1 MILTYNIKHNKDFSA
16 QLIQAKKIAEFA
28 IKTKSNSSKDVRHI
42 GLKSAIANQILRKYR
57 RKGIKKT
64 SSVKLSIPGQSIKWN
79 DRSKQ
84 ATVSCIELELD
95 CKYLPEFQNI
105 RQIEIGREI
114 AHISVEIT
122 EPETKKAN
130 RFIGIDCNTTGHAA
144 VVAIPHTG
152 KIHKLGK
159 SAIHTHSKYKAVRK
173 KLQRQGKFS
182 LLKKI
187 KNKESRIVKNINH
200 HISKKIV
207 EIAASEKSG
216 IRFENLKGI
225 RKNKKHSKNFRY
237 SMNSWSYYQI
247 QQLTEYKAKK
257 QGIEVAYVA
266 PAYTSQTCSRCGSLG
281 NRDRKKFQCVCGHA
295 DHADVNASFNI
306 GKPVSYCSLVLR
318 TQNMSQLCK
327 ESDLCKGS
335 TDTPQ
340 AAMSKMM
347 ITAEPTTL

>member
-1 MILTYNIKHNKDFSA
+1 MILTYNIKHNGDFSA
-16 QLIQAKKIAEFA
+16 QLNQAKKIAQFA
-28 IKTKSNSSKDVRHI
+28 IMTKSNSSKDVRHI

-57 RKGIKKT
+57 RKGIRKT
-64 SSVKLSIPGQSIKWN
+64 SSVKLTIPGQSIKY
-79 DRSKQ
+79 DDK
-84 ATVSCIELELD
+84 TKMITIPCINLEMN
-95 CKYLPEFQNI
+95 CSYLPEFQKI
-105 RQIEIGREI
+105 RQIEIGKET
-114 AHISVEIT
+114 AHVSVEII
-122 EPETKKAN
+122 EHVAKKTD

-159 SAIHTHSKYKAVRK
+159 SAIHTHTKYKQIRK

-182 LLKKI
+182 LLQKI

-207 EIAASEKSG
+207 DIAMSEKSG

-225 RKNKKHSKNFRY
+225 RKNKKHSRSFRY
-237 SMNSWSYYQI
+237 SLNSWSYYQI
-247 QQLTEYKAKK
+247 QKFTEYKAKK
-257 QGIEVAYVA
+257 QGVEVAYVA

-306 GKPVSYCSLVLR
+306 GRPVSHCSLVLR

-327 ESDLCKGS
+327 ESDLYKGS

-340 AAMSKMM
+340 TAISKMM
-347 ITAEPTTL
+347 ATVEPAKI